1 MRARVINSGL
11 RHNWNFCDGEA
22 KAGFGNIE
30 EEGDEFGGTMRVTE
44 IFE

>member
-1 MRARVINSGL
+1 MINPGL

-30 EEGDEFGGTMRVTE
+30 EGDEFGGTMRVTE